1 MRNKVQP
8 QNLIPTWLSF
18 SLAAAFIISGLTVTI
33 LAYLTV
39 QEMMAAPLN
48 PLDPFVADG
57 GTNSDG
63 SPSDSGV
70 ATLPPP
76 PSFDEPIVLPEATPL
91 PIYPINDQRVTVLVM
106 GIDRRPGEAFISRTD
121 TMIIMTIN
129 PATNSAAM
137 LSIPRDLY
145 VQIPGYDRNRINTA
159 FVYGAQA
166 SNPVNPA
173 AGAELAM
180 QTIEYNLGVPIDH
193 YLMVDFSA
201 VVRGVDALGG
211 IDVNVPFEINDPT
224 FPDMN
229 YGYDPLYIPAGVQHF
244 DGETTLKYVRTRHVD
259 NDFGRAN
266 RQQQVV
272 LAVRDKVMSLGVT
285 QLLGQLPFF
294 YEQLNEG
301 IRTDLSLDQ
310 MLTLAQAASAIPVE
324 NIRTEVIDYD
334 YVVSHQ
340 TEQGASVLIMVNERV
355 APLIAELF
363 YDN

>member
-1 MRNKVQP
+1 MRNRAPVRP
-8 QNLIPTWLSF
+8 LIPVWLSF

-39 QEMMAAPLN
+39 QEMLAAPLN
-48 PLDPFVADG
+48 PLDPLIADG
-57 GTNSDG
+57 NNGDVA
-63 SPSDSGV
+63 GV

-76 PSFDEPIVLPEATPL
+76 VNLEEPLVLPEATPL
-91 PIYPINDQRVTVLVM
+91 PIYPINEQRVTVLVM

-121 TMIIMTIN
+121 TMIVMSMN
-129 PATNSAAM
+129 PADNSAVM

-145 VQIPGYDRNRINTA
+145 VQIPGFGRNRINTA
-159 FVYGAQA
+159 FVFGSQG
-166 SNPVNPA
+166 NNPA

-180 QTIEYNLGVPIDH
+180 QTVEYNLGIPIDH

-211 IDVNVPFEINDPT
+211 IDVDVPFEIYDPT

-229 YGYDPLYIPAGVQHF
+229 YGFDPLYIPAGRQHF
-244 DGETTLKYVRTRHVD
+244 DGLTALKYARTRHVD

-266 RQQQVV
+266 RQQQVI
-272 LAVRDKVMSLGVT
+272 LAVRSKIVSMGVT

-294 YEQLNEG
+294 YSQLSDG

-310 MLTLAQAASAIPVE
+310 MLTLAQAASEIPAE
-324 NIRTEVIDYD
+324 GIQTEVIDYD
-334 YVVSHQ
+334 YVVSHR
-340 TEQGASVLIMVNERV
+340 TEEGASVLVMVNEKV
-355 APLIAELF
+355 GPLIESLF
-363 YDN
+363 HSN

>member
-1 MRNKVQP
+1 MRHKVQP

-48 PLDPFVADG
+48 PLDPIIGDG

-63 SPSDSGV
+63 TLPDPGV

-91 PIYPINDQRVTVLVM
+91 PIYPINDQRVTILVM

-121 TMIIMTIN
+121 TMIVMSIN
-129 PATNSAAM
+129 PATNTAAM

-145 VQIPGYDRNRINTA
+145 VQIPGFDRNRINTA
-159 FVYGAQA
+159 FVYGAQG
-166 SNPVNPA
+166 NNPA

-180 QTIEYNLGVPIDH
+180 QTIEYNLGIPIDH

-211 IDVNVPFEINDPT
+211 IDVDVPFDISDPT

-229 YGYDPLYIPAGVQHF
+229 YGYDPLYIPAGRQHF

-266 RQQQVV
+266 RQQQVI
-272 LAVRDKVMSLGVT
+272 LAVRNKVMSLGVT

-294 YEQLNEG
+294 YEQLNDG

-310 MLTLAQAASAIPVE
+310 MLTLVQAASEIPQE

-340 TEQGASVLIMVNERV
+340 TEQGASVLIMVNEAV
-355 APLIAELF
+355 APLVAEMF

>member
-1 MRNKVQP
+1 MRNSSP
-8 QNLIPTWLSF
+8 IRPLIPVWLSF

-39 QEMMAAPLN
+39 QEMLAAPLN
-48 PLDPFVADG
+48 PLDPLIADG
-57 GTNSDG
+57 GNNGD
-63 SPSDSGV
+63 PNAGV

-76 PSFDEPIVLPEATPL
+76 VNLEEPLVLPEATPL
-91 PIYPINDQRVTVLVM
+91 PIYPINEQRVTILVM

-121 TMIIMTIN
+121 TMIVMSMN
-129 PATNSAAM
+129 PADNTAVM

-145 VQIPGYDRNRINTA
+145 VQIPGYGRNRINTA
-159 FVYGAQA
+159 FVFGSQG
-166 SNPVNPA
+166 NNPA

-180 QTIEYNLGVPIDH
+180 ETVEYNLGIPIDH

-211 IDVNVPFEINDPT
+211 IDVDVPFDISDPT

-229 YGYDPLYIPAGVQHF
+229 YGFDPLYIPAGRQHF
-244 DGETTLKYVRTRHVD
+244 DGLTTLKYARTRHVD

-266 RQQQVV
+266 RQQQVI
-272 LAVRDKVMSLGVT
+272 LAVRSKIVSMGVT

-294 YEQLNEG
+294 YNQLSEG

-310 MLTLAQAASAIPVE
+310 MLTLGQAASEIPSE
-324 NIRTEVIDYD
+324 NIQTEVIDYD
-334 YVVSHQ
+334 YVVSHR
-340 TEQGASVLIMVNERV
+340 TEEGASVLVMVNETV
-355 APLIAELF
+355 GPLIESLF
-363 YDN
+363 YNN

>member
-1 MRNKVQP
+1 MRNRAPVRP
-8 QNLIPTWLSF
+8 LIPVWLSF

-39 QEMMAAPLN
+39 QEMLAAPLN
-48 PLDPFVADG
+48 PLDPLIADG
-57 GTNSDG
+57 NND
-63 SPSDSGV
+63 DVAGV

-76 PSFDEPIVLPEATPL
+76 VNLEEPLVLPEATPL
-91 PIYPINDQRVTVLVM
+91 PIYPINEQRVTVLVM

-121 TMIIMTIN
+121 TMIVMSMN
-129 PATNSAAM
+129 PADNSAVM

-145 VQIPGYDRNRINTA
+145 VQIPGFGRNRINTA
-159 FVYGAQA
+159 FVFGSQG
-166 SNPVNPA
+166 NNPA

-180 QTIEYNLGVPIDH
+180 QTVEYNLGIPIDH

-211 IDVNVPFEINDPT
+211 IDVDVPFEIYDPT

-229 YGYDPLYIPAGVQHF
+229 YGFDPLYIPAGRQHF
-244 DGETTLKYVRTRHVD
+244 DGLTALKYARTRHVD

-266 RQQQVV
+266 RQQQVI
-272 LAVRDKVMSLGVT
+272 LAVRSKIVSMGVT

-294 YEQLNEG
+294 YSQLSEG

-310 MLTLAQAASAIPVE
+310 MLTLAQAASEIPAE
-324 NIRTEVIDYD
+324 GIQTEVIDYD
-334 YVVSHQ
+334 YVVSHR
-340 TEQGASVLIMVNERV
+340 TEEGASVLVMVNEKV
-355 APLIAELF
+355 GPLIESLF
-363 YDN
+363 HSN